1 MRKQFYTKALPSQG
15 VYCVTTIGTDGRVW
29 NRFAETLSDVDSL
42 VEDNSGKSNVFVAL
56 NTFNGHSRRAANAVY
71 AKSFF
76 LDIDTGE
83 GKDYLTKADA
93 LTALDKFVSDN
104 DLPPPVRV
112 DSGNGIHA
120 YWLLDRDVPTAEWLP
135 YAEKLKAYCLKQ
147 GLRIDPVVTADA
159 ARILRAP
166 ETQNLKRT
174 PAVPVVFLDTEFHEY
189 DFDMFKEF
197 LGIVAPVTTA
207 DILATLPKGLDE
219 ETLKMMK
226 VDNYETTFQSIA
238 EKSLADE
245 GCAQIK
251 HILVN
256 AATLSEPLWHS
267 GLSIARHCED
277 WETAIH
283 LMSEDHPGYNHEA
296 TLKKANE
303 TFGKP
308 HSCSTFE
315 QRNPGGCDGC
325 KFKGRITNPLGIG
338 RRLKEAPVVD
348 QIDPADA
355 VRVEEDPKAI
365 PAFPASL
372 RPFTRG
378 VNGGIYYEQ
387 AQKGSEE
394 GESEMVLLCQ
404 HDFFPF
410 KRVYH
415 PVNGEELI
423 VRLILPNDA
432 PREFELQTK
441 FTQSL
446 DKCRDVLSG
455 HGAVPEHPTQ
465 WPQMMNYMHKWYKYF
480 QNAEA
485 AYQMRMQMGW
495 TEDKTAFVIGYN
507 EVRENGEVHR
517 TAASPLVK
525 NVAKALKPA
534 GLYDVWQK
542 AANTLNGVGFEM
554 HCFGLL
560 CGFGSPLM
568 PLTSTSGVAV
578 SFTSLESGNGKT
590 GAMYAG
596 LSVWGHPKE
605 MSLVDGGATD
615 NAFIGRYLALKN
627 IMFGIDEA
635 SNARPEAVSTLIHRL
650 SHGKSKTRMQS
661 SVNGEREQEG
671 TASLITIL
679 TSNQP
684 LYDKLTT
691 IKASP
696 DGEVARLVEFILKK
710 PPAMRSNP
718 NLGVEIFDTF
728 KYHHGHAGYEFI
740 KYYYLKGETYAKAKV
755 DAWLAR
761 FKKDFGDSTEYRFY
775 QNLIAAAFAGG
786 ELANEAGIVT
796 LDLDRIYGVVLS
808 EMHAVKDGTVKTTHT
823 DFKSI
828 VGNFV
833 NDHQQGFLI
842 VNDGRVVAEPKSQA
856 LIGRTEVHTGLRFI
870 TTNAFKKYLAERQ
883 ISERE
888 CLSIL
893 TAEKIYQGKMKK
905 RLASGWTEGRN
916 APAVYVHVFKAD
928 VEDLIDEIKQ
938 NSGT

>member
-15 VYCVTTIGTDGRVW
+15 VYCVTTIGTDGRVL
-29 NRFAETLSDVDSL
+29 NRFAETLSDVESL
-42 VEDNSGKSNVFVAL
+42 IEDVYGTVNIFVAL
-56 NTFNGHSRRAANAVY
+56 NTFNGHSRRAVNAAY

-93 LTALDKFVSDN
+93 LAALDKFVADS

-120 YWLLDRDVPTAEWLP
+120 YWLLDRDVPTVEWLP
-135 YAEKLKAYCLKQ
+135 YAEKFKTFCLDR
-147 GLRIDPVVTADA
+147 GLHIDPVVTADA

-189 DFDMFKEF
+189 DFDLFKEF
-197 LGIVAPVTTA
+197 LGVVAPTTT
-207 DILATLPKGLDE
+207 DILASIPKGLDE

-238 EKSLADE
+238 EKSLAGE
-245 GCAQIK
+245 GCNQIK

-267 GLSIARHCED
+267 GLSIARHCVD
-277 WETAIH
+277 WETSIH

-308 HSCSTFE
+308 HSCETFRT
-315 QRNPGGCDGC
+315 RNPGGCEGC

-348 QIDPADA
+348 KIDPEDA
-355 VRVEEDPKAI
+355 VRVEEDPKAV

-372 RPFTRG
+372 KPYTRG
-378 VNGGIYYEQ
+378 VNGGIYYERE
-387 AQKGSEE
+387 KED
-394 GESEMVLLCQ
+394 GEDGETETVLLCQ
-404 HDFFPF
+404 HDVFPI

-415 PVNGEELI
+415 PVNGEEMI

-432 PREFELQTK
+432 PREFELQAK
-441 FTQSL
+441 FTQAL
-446 DKCRDVLSG
+446 DKCRDTMSG
-455 HGAVPEHPTQ
+455 HGAVPEHASQ
-465 WPQMMNYMHKWYKYF
+465 WPHMMNYMHKWYKYF
-480 QNAEA
+480 QNADA
-485 AYQMRMQMGW
+485 AEEMRMQMGW
-495 TEDKTAFVIGYN
+495 TEDKSAFVIGYN
-507 EVRENGEVHR
+507 EVRRSGEVHR

-525 NVAKALKPA
+525 NVAKALKPS
-534 GLYDVWQK
+534 GLYDVWQR

-568 PLTSTSGVAV
+568 HLTSTSGVAV

-635 SNARPEAVSTLIHRL
+635 SNARPEAISTLIHRL

-661 SVNGEREQEG
+661 SVNAEREQEG
-671 TASLITIL
+671 TASLIAML

-684 LYDKLTT
+684 LYDKLQT

-696 DGEVARLVEFILKK
+696 DGEVARLVEFVVKK
-710 PPAMRSNP
+710 PAAMQTNP
-718 NLGVEIFDTF
+718 NLGTEVFDVF
-728 KYHHGHAGYEFI
+728 KYHHGHAGHEFI
-740 KYYYLKGETYAKAKV
+740 KYYYLKGEDYVKAKI
-755 DAWLAR
+755 DAWLVR

-775 QNLIAAAFAGG
+775 QNLVASTFAGG
-786 ELANEAGIVT
+786 ELANEAGIINV
-796 LDLDRIYGVVLS
+796 DLERVYGVVVS
-808 EMHAVKDGTVKTTHT
+808 EMHAIKDGTVKTTNT
-823 DFKSI
+823 DYRTL
-828 VGNFV
+828 VGDFV
-833 NDHQQGFLI
+833 NDNQHSFLI
-842 VNDGRVVAEPKSQA
+842 LNDGRVVAEPKGQM

-870 TTNAFKKYLAERQ
+870 AVTPFKKFLAQRQ

-888 CLSIL
+888 CLAIL
-893 TAEKIYQGKMKK
+893 KSQKVYVGTQKK
-905 RLASGWTEGRN
+905 RLASGWSDGRN
-916 APAVYVHVFKAD
+916 TPPVHVYVFQTD
-928 VEDLIDEIKQ
+928 TDELINEIQQ